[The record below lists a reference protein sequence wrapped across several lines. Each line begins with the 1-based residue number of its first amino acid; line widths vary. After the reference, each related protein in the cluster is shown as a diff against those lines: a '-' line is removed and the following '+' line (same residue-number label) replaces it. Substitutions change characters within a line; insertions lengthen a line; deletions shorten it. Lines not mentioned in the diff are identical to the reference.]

1 MSVEAIIA
9 LVVGGVSAIALAA
22 VREWFHRRALITAE
36 QAGRMAGLEEERR
49 RWQAGHDAAVARDAA
64 IAEGAAA
71 HADAAETALEARAV
85 EVLRQPITDE
95 TVAKIIER
103 SKGRGGRGDK

>member
-9 LVVGGVSAIALAA
+9 LVVGGISAIALA

-71 HADAAETALEARAV
+71 HADAAKTALEARAV

-103 SKGRGGRGDK
+103 SKGRGGRGEN

>member
-1 MSVEAIIA
+1 MSIEWIVT
-9 LVVGGVSAIALAA
+9 LVVGGVSALVVAF
-22 VREWFHRRALITAE
+22 REWQGRRRVITAE
-36 QAGRMAGLEEERR
+36 QAGRMAGIEEERR
-49 RWQAGHDAAVARDAA
+49 RWQVQHDAAAARAAA

-71 HADAAETALEARAV
+71 DADAAETALEARAA

-103 SKGRGGRGDK
+103 SKGRGGRGEN

>member
-9 LVVGGVSAIALAA
+9 LVVGGVSAIALA
-22 VREWFHRRALITAE
+22 VREWLHRRALITAE

-103 SKGRGGRGDK
+103 SKGRGGRGDN

>member
-9 LVVGGVSAIALAA
+9 LVVGGVSAIALA

>member
-9 LVVGGVSAIALAA
+9 LVVGGISAIALA

-103 SKGRGGRGDK
+103 SKGRGGRGEN

>member
-1 MSVEAIIA
+1 MSAEAIIA
-9 LVVGGVSAIALAA
+9 LVVGGVSAIVLA
-22 VREWFHRRALITAE
+22 VREWFHRRAIITAE

-64 IAEGAAA
+64 IAEGAASDA
-71 HADAAETALEARAV
+71 NAAETALEARAV

-95 TVAKIIER
+95 TVAKIVER
-103 SKGRGGRGDK
+103 SKGRGGRGP

>member
-9 LVVGGVSAIALAA
+9 LAVGGVSAIALA

-71 HADAAETALEARAV
+71 HADAAETALEDRAV

>member
-9 LVVGGVSAIALAA
+9 LVVGGVSAIALA
-22 VREWFHRRALITAE
+22 VREWLHRRALITAE

-64 IAEGAAA
+64 IAAGAAA

-103 SKGRGGRGDK
+103 SKGRGGRGDN